1 MRKLVSMENL
11 EQRLDEL
18 IVKLNVIGKK
28 ERIAQIEKESSDP
41 LFWQNPSNSTAV
53 MKELSFL
60 TKQIQGVDRV
70 KELLNNG
77 KPQEAEKLLGGLEFD
92 LYFSGPHDTDGA
104 ILSIHAGQGG
114 TEAMDWSE
122 MLMRMY
128 MRFIERM
135 GWSSEVIEKIAGDEA
150 GIKSAT
156 LNIVEPLAYGY
167 FKSEAGAHRL
177 VRQSPFNADKLRQ
190 TSFALVEVLP
200 IIDDTGEVDIKDDQL
215 EWEFYRS
222 GGKGGQNVNKVSTA
236 VRLKHKPTGL
246 IVECQEQRY
255 QGQNRETALRILR
268 GKLWA
273 LMNEQKVK
281 HLSELKGQFKL
292 ASWGNQIRSY
302 VLHPYHMVKDL
313 RTGYETSNT
322 KDVLDGNLI
331 EFMIAYLKKFTNIV

>member
-1 MRKLVSMENL
+1 MEEGLSN
-11 EQRLDEL
+11 RLAEVIL
-18 IVKLNVIGKK
+18 KLNITNKL
-28 ERIAQIEKESSDP
+28 ERIAQIEKDTADP
-41 LFWQNPSNSTAV
+41 NFWQNPEKSTVA
-53 MKELSFL
+53 MKELAYL
-60 TKQIQGVDRV
+60 TKQVKIVEEVKQLIEAGNLDLAA
-70 KELLNNG
+70 KELDD
-77 KPQEAEKLLGGLEFD
+77 LEFD

-128 MRFIERM
+128 MRFVERRS
-135 GWSSEVIEKIAGDEA
+135 WKSDVIDKIPGDEA
-150 GIKSAT
+150 GIKSVT
-156 LNIVEPLAYGY
+156 LNINEPLAYGY
-167 FKSEAGAHRL
+167 LKSEAGAHRL

-190 TSFALVEVLP
+190 TSFALVEVVP
-200 IIDDTGEVDIKDDQL
+200 IIDDTQEVEIKDDEL

-236 VRLKHKPTGL
+236 VRLTHKPTGL

-255 QGQNRETALRILR
+255 QGQNRETALRLLR
-268 GKLWA
+268 GKLWQM
-273 LMNEQKVK
+273 MNDQKVK
-281 HLSELKGQFKL
+281 HLSELKGKFKL

-322 KDVLDGNLI
+322 KDVLDGQLD
-331 EFMIAYLKKFTNIV
+331 ELMIAYLKKFINVV